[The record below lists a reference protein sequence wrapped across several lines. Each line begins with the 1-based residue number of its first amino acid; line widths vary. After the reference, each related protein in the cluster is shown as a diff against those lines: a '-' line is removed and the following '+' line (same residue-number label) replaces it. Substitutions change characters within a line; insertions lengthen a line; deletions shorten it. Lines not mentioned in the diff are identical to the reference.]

1 MVAMCLKVSYN
12 IFSMEIREESEVGEK
27 QKSRRRLLVA
37 LAMLGVPLLLTGIIS
52 AVVLQLVAN
61 GSMPVFSGVMCLVV
75 VLVVVLAA
83 IFFMARQLLGRI
95 HYLAGNLG
103 QIADGT
109 LSMREDEL
117 SGRDDEIGQMMRS
130 VNGMVVS
137 FAQIITS
144 VRDATESLV
153 KVSEDF
159 NSSFREMEASMHQV
173 GKEVNFIGINTI
185 SQSERTHEIGTQV
198 IDMCHAVDVIAQ
210 DIGSLSSSVDKMKAY
225 SEAAEG
231 IMRELAPIS
240 EASGKDIANV
250 RSQAGVTNRFA
261 TQICTVTETITS
273 ISSQANLL
281 ALNANIE
288 AAKAGDM
295 GKGFAAMAEEICA
308 LAEQSRESSEQLN
321 AIAIELI
328 ENSNI
333 SIGTAQK
340 ISEEF
345 GRQTEKISRM
355 QKAFASLDKEI
366 QQVSGAISGMEGEV
380 RGLQEPKE
388 VIGSRVTTLAGAANP
403 TNAQEALQAANSL
416 KGAVKGRKEPAGRPK
431 TASKGII
438 KNIKKFNVNDLK
450 KEAQELL

>member
-1 MVAMCLKVSYN
+1 M
-12 IFSMEIREESEVGEK
+12 
-27 QKSRRRLLVA
+27 VA

>member
-1 MVAMCLKVSYN
+1 MVA
-12 IFSMEIREESEVGEK
+12 
-27 QKSRRRLLVA
+27 LV
-37 LAMLGVPLLLTGIIS
+37 MLGVPLLLTGIIS

-416 KGAVKGRKEPAGRPK
+416 KGAVKGRKEPGGRPK